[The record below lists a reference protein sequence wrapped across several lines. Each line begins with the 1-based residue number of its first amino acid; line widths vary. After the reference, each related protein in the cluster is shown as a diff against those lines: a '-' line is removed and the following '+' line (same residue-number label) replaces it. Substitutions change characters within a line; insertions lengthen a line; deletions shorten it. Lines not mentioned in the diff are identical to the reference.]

1 MDGFSLH
8 LRRQNRSSGRHPERD
23 GKAIDVE
30 TFRWELVLPSL
41 KMIFISRDS
50 CLISD
55 SKPKLGRGVLH
66 ILHTQQR
73 KPLESPKKTLDN

>member
-30 TFRWELVLPSL
+30 TFRWEHTTPQPEKDLH
-41 KMIFISRDS
+41 
-50 CLISD
+50 
-55 SKPKLGRGVLH
+55 SKPQLGLGFLH
-66 ILHTQQR
+66 ILHTQQS
-73 KPLESPKKTLDN
+73 KPLESPKKGLDN